1 MGRILQFDGRGIGS
15 NCYLFSDDA
24 CENAVVIDPS
34 ASPDATAPVFGHV
47 TPIVRAILLTHAH
60 ADHMLA
66 LSKWREATGAPVF
79 VGRFDRYALND
90 PTANV
95 SDLLGLPHVDFGDA
109 DRGLEDGEE
118 IAVGHDK
125 LTVLYTPGHTVGSV
139 CYLSSDA
146 LFSGDTIF
154 SLGGVGRTDF
164 FGGSDESLT
173 ESVNRLLSLPPTV
186 TVYPG
191 HGSKTTVALE
201 RIYHTYTPDRRE

>member
-1 MGRILQFDGRGIGS
+1 MGRIVQFDGRGIGS
-15 NCYLFSDDA
+15 NCYLFSDDE

-34 ASPDATAPVFGHV
+34 ASPETTAHLFGHV
-47 TPIVRAILLTHAH
+47 TPIIRAILLTHAH

-66 LSKWREATGAPVF
+66 LKKWKEATGAPVLI
-79 VGRFDRYALND
+79 GRYDKYAVND
-90 PTANV
+90 PMANV
-95 SDLLGLPHVDFGDA
+95 ADLLGLPSGDFGEA

-118 IAVGHDK
+118 IAVGREK
-125 LTVLYTPGHTVGSV
+125 LRVLYTPGHTAGSV

-164 FGGSDESLT
+164 FGGSDESLAD
-173 ESVNRLLSLPPTV
+173 SVKRILSLPPTV

-191 HGSKTTVALE
+191 HGRKTTVALE
-201 RIYHTYTPDRRE
+201 RIYHAYTPD

>member
-1 MGRILQFDGRGIGS
+1 MGRIVQFDGRGIGS
-15 NCYLFSDDA
+15 NCYLFSDDE

-34 ASPDATAPVFGHV
+34 ASPETTAHLFGHV
-47 TPIVRAILLTHAH
+47 TPIIRAILLTHAH

-66 LSKWREATGAPVF
+66 LKKWKEATGAPILI
-79 VGRFDRYALND
+79 GRYDKYAVND
-90 PTANV
+90 PMANV
-95 SDLLGLPHVDFGDA
+95 ADLLGLPSGDFGEA

-118 IAVGHDK
+118 IAVGREK
-125 LTVLYTPGHTVGSV
+125 LRVLYTPGHTAGSV

-164 FGGSDESLT
+164 FGGSDESLAD
-173 ESVNRLLSLPPTV
+173 SVKRILSFPPTV

-191 HGSKTTVALE
+191 HGRKTTVALE
-201 RIYHTYTPDRRE
+201 RIYHAYTPD